1 MHNIQGRFWYV
12 QMANKLINSFTDNN
26 FSTFVRRLGTNGILL
41 RWRLTFDKAQMAS
54 LTLIYV

>member
-26 FSTFVRRLGTNGILL
+26 FSTFARRLGTNGILL
-41 RWRLTFDKAQMAS
+41 RWTYIR
-54 LTLIYV
+54 